1 MKHSRLMPAILA
13 GAILIA
19 ATSVAETFA
28 ISKAV
33 SESEKQDMLRND
45 LTVLALERAQSVRNY
60 VSNAEQRLIH
70 FSKAAQ
76 VTDLL
81 NDPKNKELAEKAQ
94 KYTEEISKATAYV
107 EGFYIADSNSTCL
120 AHTNR
125 QVVGIFI
132 RNPETMNE
140 LKRDMFAAG
149 DGVYNSGIRFSPTTG
164 KPLLFLYK
172 AVCSEQ
178 GDLLGFVSH
187 SMWADP
193 LMEGSRPN
201 VKGAAHASYAMLD
214 AKSGTYLLHSDNEML
229 GKAPGIPEIKALCS
243 EVSQTKKSASGT
255 IDYQNC
261 ADKYISAYSYI
272 PEYGWLITLDAQL

>member
-1 MKHSRLMPAILA
+1 MKHSKLMPAILA

-19 ATSVAETFA
+19 ATGVVETFA

-33 SESEKQDMLRND
+33 SESEKQ
-45 LTVLALERAQSVRNY
+45 TVLRSDLSALTSERVRIIQNI

-94 KYTEEISKATAYV
+94 KYTEEISKATEYV
-107 EGFYIADSNSTCL
+107 EGFYIADPTSTCL
-120 AHTNR
+120 AHTNW
-125 QVVGIFI
+125 QLVGIFT

-149 DGVYNSGIRFSPTTG
+149 DGVYNSGIRFSPNTG

-172 AVCSEQ
+172 SVCSEQ

-187 SMWADP
+187 SVWADS

-214 AKSGTYLLHSDNEML
+214 AKSGTYLLHTDDEMF
-229 GKAPGIPEIKALCS
+229 GKATVIPEIKALCS
-243 EVSQTKKSASGT
+243 EVSQTKKSAAGT
-255 IDYQNC
+255 IDYQNG
-261 ADKYISAYSYI
+261 ADKYISAYSYL
-272 PEYGWLITLDAQL
+272 PEYGWLVMLDAQL